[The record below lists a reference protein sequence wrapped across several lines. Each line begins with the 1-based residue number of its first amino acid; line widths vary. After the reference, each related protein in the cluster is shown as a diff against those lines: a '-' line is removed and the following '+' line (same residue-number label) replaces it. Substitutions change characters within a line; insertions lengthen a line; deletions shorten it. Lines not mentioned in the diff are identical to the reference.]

1 MKKIAICLVTITLL
15 LLSGCEK
22 GFDYRNKW
30 EGNYEFVHEPG
41 HEIGRLWIEKNGEHD
56 LQIVIPNIS
65 TERFIVTVDKKGHLH
80 GDSYAT
86 IEGKF
91 IKKDSLVFSKNYI
104 AQLDHVKKPFIAKK
118 TRKPKKKSF
127 RVYS

>member
-1 MKKIAICLVTITLL
+1 MKRVVIYIITITLL

-86 IEGKF
+86 IEGQF

-104 AQLDHVKKPFIAKK
+104 AHIGSCQETFYCKK
-118 TRKPKKKSF
+118 TK
-127 RVYS
+127 Y